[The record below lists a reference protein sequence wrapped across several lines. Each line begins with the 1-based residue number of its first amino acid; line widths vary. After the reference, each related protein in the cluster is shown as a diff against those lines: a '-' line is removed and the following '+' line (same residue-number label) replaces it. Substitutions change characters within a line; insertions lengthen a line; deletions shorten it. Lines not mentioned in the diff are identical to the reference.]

1 MKEKETNVISV
12 LKKSAQ
18 WDGKTA
24 RQKAVIVWFDLSLI
38 MLMFC
43 GSNIIAAVIAI
54 VNFMN
59 AARLLV
65 RYAPNEEDEE

>member
-38 MLMFC
+38 MLTFC
-43 GSNIIAAVIAI
+43 GSNIVAAVIAI

-59 AARLLV
+59 AVRLLV
-65 RYAPNEEDEE
+65 KYVPNEEDEE